1 MHFGRLCQTGTR
13 GRFVNSEKTKGIS
26 VGVIASIFLFFK
38 VFYYLGPVISPLYN
52 ENMPGFAGT
61 LTFLFFLGC
70 NLYGA
75 MFAVLTKA
83 LLKRS
88 TIFGVLFILSAI
100 LNFFVLIKMGF
111 RISYGWGMVT
121 LLLYALLLTISLAG
135 ISLMRAL
142 AKINVVTDTKE
153 YEFLTLKKATVEYYM
168 DLLLPILPG
177 KLRYIG
183 DARA

>member
-1 MHFGRLCQTGTR
+1 
-13 GRFVNSEKTKGIS
+13 
-26 VGVIASIFLFFK
+26 
-38 VFYYLGPVISPLYN
+38 
-52 ENMPGFAGT
+52 
-61 LTFLFFLGC
+61 
-70 NLYGA
+70 

-142 AKINVVTDTKE
+142 AKINVITDTKE
-153 YEFLTLKKATVEYYM
+153 YEFLTLKKS
-168 DLLLPILPG
+168 DC
-177 KLRYIG
+177 
-183 DARA
+183 